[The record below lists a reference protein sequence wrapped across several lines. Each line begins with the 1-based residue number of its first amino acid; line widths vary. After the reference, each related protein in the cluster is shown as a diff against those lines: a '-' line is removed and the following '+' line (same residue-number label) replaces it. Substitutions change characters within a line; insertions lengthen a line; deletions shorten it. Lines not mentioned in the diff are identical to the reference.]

1 MDFVGVFLRSGF
13 ERVQISAR
21 RISMKRRQVK
31 RAVVGS
37 VYVTSRKIW
46 TAAIATM
53 PSIRW
58 HITFAL
64 PRTRTVSP
72 P

>member
-1 MDFVGVFLRSGF
+1 MDFAGVLLRSGF
-13 ERVQISAR
+13 ERVQLPVR
-21 RISMKRRQVK
+21 CVSMQRRQVT
-31 RAVVGS
+31 RAVARS
-37 VYVTSRKIW
+37 AYMTSRKIW
-46 TAAIATM
+46 TAEIATM

-58 HITFAL
+58 HITFVL